1 MVTRSWKPEATRNII
16 ESYLNDNESFRG
28 GMNINKIEATHDS
41 GAVRFETF
49 CDPMGAESIEFAY
62 YVYRNA
68 EKIHVE

>member
-1 MVTRSWKPEATRNII
+1 M
-16 ESYLNDNESFRG
+16 NDNESFRG